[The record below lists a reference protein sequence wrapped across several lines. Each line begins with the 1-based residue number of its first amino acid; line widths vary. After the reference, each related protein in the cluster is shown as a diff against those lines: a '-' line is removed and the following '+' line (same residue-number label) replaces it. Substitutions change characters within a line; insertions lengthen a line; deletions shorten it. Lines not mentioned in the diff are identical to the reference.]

1 MSTLLQLAFLLA
13 LIAIVP
19 LYAMYFSSLLSFGK
33 DFQRLHPDLYAQLVG
48 TDPPSFLSSS
58 RTYRLFR
65 AIQIGKDISE
75 PLNPALLLSY
85 RNTRKYLLL
94 GLSCFM
100 VLLFA
105 GLTESLVSDLSAG
118 V

>member
-1 MSTLLQLAFLLA
+1 MTALLPAIFLLA
-13 LIAIVP
+13 FIAIVP

-33 DFQRLHPDLYAQLVG
+33 EFQRLHPDLYAQLVG
-48 TDPPSFLSSS
+48 ADPPSFFTPS

-65 AIQIGKDISE
+65 VVQAGKDVGQS
-75 PLNPALLLSY
+75 LDPALLAAY
-85 RNTRKYLLL
+85 RSTRKYLLL

-105 GLTESLVSDLSAG
+105 GLTESVISDLSSGA
-118 V
+118 